1 MAWDT
6 QYALDGFFMFGGPLN
21 VTRYVIDPDDNKFGQ
36 STDTY
41 WVARFLLD
49 EEIHV
54 IARLNGLMKGPI
66 VYHPVVYLLRRSS
79 ACVATQTVAS
89 PCRARP
95 PNASRASIPGADIDA
110 SIPIW
115 SLASWRGNF
124 LNVTMVPDVRGAI
137 PRVDIGQSTS
147 RRRGSYQ

>member
-54 IARLNGLMKGPI
+54 IARLNELMRGAL
-66 VYHPVVYLLRRSS
+66 VYYPVVRLLRRSS
-79 ACVATQTVAS
+79 SSTGPEWVMEQQFFKS
-89 PCRARP
+89 
-95 PNASRASIPGADIDA
+95 
-110 SIPIW
+110 W
-115 SLASWRGNF
+115 LFSLGGNF
-124 LNVTMVPDVRGAI
+124 DD
-137 PRVDIGQSTS
+137 PRNPGVSTAGQTLGIAFNKADN
-147 RRRGSYQ
+147 RHIHPRP

>member
-6 QYALDGFFMFGGPLN
+6 QYALEGFFMFGGPLN

-54 IARLNGLMKGPI
+54 IARLNELIRGAM
-66 VYHPVVYLLRRSS
+66 VYYPVVHLLRRSS
-79 ACVATQTVAS
+79 ASAGPAWVMEQQFFKPWLFSLGGKFTDPRSPGMSTGGQTLGIAFNKADNRHIH
-89 PCRARP
+89 PRP
-95 PNASRASIPGADIDA
+95 
-110 SIPIW
+110 
-115 SLASWRGNF
+115 
-124 LNVTMVPDVRGAI
+124 
-137 PRVDIGQSTS
+137 
-147 RRRGSYQ
+147 

>member
-49 EEIHV
+49 EETHV
-54 IARLNGLMKGPI
+54 IARLNELMRGPL
-66 VYHPVVYLLRRSS
+66 VYYPVVHLLRRSS
-79 ACVATQTVAS
+79 ASVGPAWVMEQQFFKSWLFSLGGKFTDPRNPGMSTGGQTLGIAFNKADNRHIH
-89 PCRARP
+89 PRP
-95 PNASRASIPGADIDA
+95 
-110 SIPIW
+110 
-115 SLASWRGNF
+115 
-124 LNVTMVPDVRGAI
+124 
-137 PRVDIGQSTS
+137 
-147 RRRGSYQ
+147 